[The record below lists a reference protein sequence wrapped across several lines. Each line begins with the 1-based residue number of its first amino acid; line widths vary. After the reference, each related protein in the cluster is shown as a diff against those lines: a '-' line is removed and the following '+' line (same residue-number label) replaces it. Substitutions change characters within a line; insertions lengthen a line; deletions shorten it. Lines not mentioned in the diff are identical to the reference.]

1 MQTRSGYVYSDG
13 AALLDLGEPWKV
25 RYRSRY
31 YITFPNAA
39 VVEEKTG
46 RIMLYYGWAYTR
58 APVAYVQ
65 IDELIACVRK
75 YSCERAEPPG

>member
-1 MQTRSGYVYSDG
+1 
-13 AALLDLGEPWKV
+13 
-25 RYRSRY
+25 
-31 YITFPNAA
+31 

-58 APVAYVQ
+58 ASVAYVQ

-75 YSCERAEPPG
+75 YSCELAEPPG